1 MAFINK
7 SNRTG
12 TLEQVINRHEDGSI
26 LQGEADMYIRIQNDC
41 EKSPLHWY
49 VWYDLSLPIAYGG
62 QSEIQIDFLLLCE
75 KGAIVLE
82 VKGGGIQVIGG
93 RYYYSSK
100 NGSLKD
106 MRISPFDQAHH
117 YKWALLNNQVLNGDQ
132 IFVDYAVAFPHQEM
146 DSTSSNERIDLSFWL
161 WDKKCQDDTN
171 ISFADFCEDILDN
184 ARENSSKKR
193 FIHILSQDE
202 LKDIIEVLSPTLEDK
217 GRYSRSSLTEVLN
230 WLHVEN
236 LDTLQGLSKNKRI
249 IVEGGPGTGKTTMAK
264 AYIKEHRGLKGLYLC
279 QNILLQAKVKEDLV
293 QEDLYNCEVNTFGR
307 YLYQLQH
314 GANVIENHHYSP
326 EDIQKILKTSKHD
339 LYDYVIIDEAQDI
352 ADMGIAPLLNSLTS
366 NFEDGL
372 RVGNYLIFYDIEQGY
387 NSNYRHIDELVSD
400 LLSSA
405 AHFKLNE
412 NKRVITNKEIVRIA
426 NHVLELTSKEEYS
439 NYIKTISDEEHPY
452 LHITRCDSSKSLSRA
467 FRNAVKQSTDV
478 KNSVVLIHSDFKHIE
493 SPSDSEMMMYDS
505 LSCKPGVHV
514 LDENDIANPD
524 SSSVPLTSIL
534 KFKGLETHKVILIL
548 PESCDCNN
556 LRNFLFEVYVGMT
569 RAMMELHIITYY
581 LH

>member
-1 MAFINK
+1 MAFFNK

-12 TLEQVINRHEDGSI
+12 TLEEIIGRHEDGSI
-26 LQGEADMYIRIQNDC
+26 LQGEADMFVRIQTDC
-41 EKSPLHWY
+41 EKSPLQWY
-49 VWYDLSLPIAYGG
+49 VWYDLSLPISFGG

-100 NGSLKD
+100 NGSLKE
-106 MRISPFDQAHH
+106 MKSSPFDQAHH

-132 IFVDYAVAFPHQEM
+132 LFVEYAVAFPHQEM
-146 DSTSSNERIDLSFWL
+146 KSTSSNEQIDLSFWL
-161 WDKKCQDDTN
+161 WDKKCQDDSS
-171 ISFADFCEDILDN
+171 ISIADFFEDILDN

-193 FIHILSQDE
+193 WIHILSQDE
-202 LKDIIEVLSPTLEDK
+202 LKEIVEVLSPTLEDK
-217 GRYSRSSLTEVLN
+217 GRYSRSSLSEVLN

-236 LDTLQGLSKNKRI
+236 LDILQGLSRNKRI

-307 YLYQLQH
+307 YIHQLC
-314 GANVIENHHYSP
+314 GENRTENYHFSP
-326 EDIQKILKTSKHD
+326 DYILKVLDSNKHNY
-339 LYDYVIIDEAQDI
+339 YDYVIIDEAQDI
-352 ADMGIAPLLNSLTS
+352 ADMGIIPLLNSLTS
-366 NFEDGL
+366 SFGDGL
-372 RVGNYLIFYDIEQGY
+372 RAGSYLIFYDTEQGY

-400 LLSSA
+400 LLSNA
-405 AHFKLNE
+405 AHYKLNE

-439 NYIKTISDEEHPY
+439 KYIKQVGDEEHPY

-467 FRNAVKQSTDV
+467 FRNAIKQSTDI
-478 KNSVVLIHSDFKHIE
+478 KNSVVLIHSDFKHIK
-493 SPSDSEMMMYDS
+493 STTDNEMMMYDS
-505 LSCKPGVHV
+505 LTCKPGVHI
-514 LDENDIANPD
+514 LDEKDIANPD
-524 SSSVPLTSIL
+524 NSSVPLTTIL
-534 KFKGLETHKVILIL
+534 RYKGLETHKVILIL
-548 PESCDCNN
+548 PESCDSGN

-569 RAMMELHIITYY
+569 RAMMELHVITFNQQ
-581 LH
+581 

>member
-12 TLEQVINRHEDGSI
+12 TLEQIINRHEDGSI

-41 EKSPLHWY
+41 EKSQLNWY
-49 VWYDLSLPIAYGG
+49 VWYDLSLPISFGG

-82 VKGGGIQVIGG
+82 VKGGKIQVIGG
-93 RYYYSSK
+93 RYYYSGK
-100 NGSLKD
+100 NGHLKD
-106 MRISPFDQAHH
+106 MKISPFDQAHH

-132 IFVDYAVAFPHQEM
+132 LFVDYAVAFPHQEM
-146 DSTSSNERIDLSFWL
+146 NTTSSNERIDLSFWL
-161 WDKKCQDDTN
+161 WDKKCHDDTN
-171 ISFADFCEDILDN
+171 NSFADFCEDILDN

-193 FIHILSQDE
+193 YINRLNHDE
-202 LKDIIEVLSPTLEDK
+202 LREIVEVLSPTLEDK
-217 GRYSRSSLTEVLN
+217 GRYTRSSLSEVLN

-236 LDTLQGLSKNKRI
+236 LDILQGLSKNKRI
-249 IVEGGPGTGKTTMAK
+249 IIEGGPGTGKTTMAK
-264 AYIKEHRGLKGLYLC
+264 AYIKEHSGLKGLYLC
-279 QNILLQAKVKEDLV
+279 QNILLQAKVKEDLI

-307 YLYQLQH
+307 YLCQLKGTDSTGRYHFSTEEIQDILS
-314 GANVIENHHYSP
+314 AN
-326 EDIQKILKTSKHD
+326 KHNS
-339 LYDYVIIDEAQDI
+339 YDYVIIDEAQDI
-352 ADMGIAPLLNSLTS
+352 ADMGIVPLLDNLTS
-366 NFEDGL
+366 SFGNGL
-372 RVGNYLIFYDIEQGY
+372 RSGNYLIFYDIEQGY

-405 AHFKLNE
+405 AHYKLNE

-426 NHVLELTSKEEYS
+426 NHVLELASKEEYFD
-439 NYIKTISDEEHPY
+439 YIKQISDEDQPY
-452 LHITRCDSSKSLSRA
+452 LHITRCDSSKSLSKA

-478 KNSVVLIHSDFKHIE
+478 KNSVVLIHSDFKHIK
-493 SPSDSEMMMYDS
+493 SPTDNEMMMYDS
-505 LSCKPGVHV
+505 LSCKPGVHI

-524 SSSVPLTSIL
+524 TSSVPLTSIL

-548 PESCDCNN
+548 PESCECSA

-569 RAMMELHIITYY
+569 RAMMELHILTYNQQ
-581 LH
+581 